1 MLLARIL
8 WILAYVLW
16 DTSMYT
22 MWYWHSYCV
31 TLTCALCDTDMLV
44 VWHSLVHCVT
54 MTCALYDTDMYIVW
68 HSHVNCVVLT
78 CILCDTAMC
87 VVSHWHVYCVT
98 QTVYSVGFLTSN
110 YFRVFLDSKYENS
123 QLRSEKAG
131 FHFAVATAKL
141 HLLRRM
147 ETAISEFLR
156 SVWKELDTSSLVP
169 ECSLFLEVTFAI
181 SNHRITYNSTLAT
194 L

>member
-1 MLLARIL
+1 MSLINRVFDTHMHIHCMLLARIL

-131 FHFAVATAKL
+131 FHF
-141 HLLRRM
+141 HFYF
-147 ETAISEFLR
+147 EG
-156 SVWKELDTSSLVP
+156 WKQPL
-169 ECSLFLEVTFAI
+169 A
-181 SNHRITYNSTLAT
+181 NSCGVCGRG
-194 L
+194 